1 MSNPISAVWKVA
13 KSAELWEISDI
24 TSIALKQTEPAKPLY
39 CASNNLKCNSL
50 LGSSSH
56 FLAAKRARRVY
67 LTSSVCWVRLVTVS
81 SNHWFLWQCFL
92 CSHRSWR
99 EHGRFA
105 RGASNLAMILAR
117 LDDVYAVQKG
127 LQEQLRRSLTM
138 KVWAARSCTCH
149 VKRFFR
155 SSFEKGLN
163 MFEQFQNT
171 QVDADW
177 SKWLSL
183 APRQWT

>member
-1 MSNPISAVWKVA
+1 
-13 KSAELWEISDI
+13 
-24 TSIALKQTEPAKPLY
+24 
-39 CASNNLKCNSL
+39 
-50 LGSSSH
+50 
-56 FLAAKRARRVY
+56 
-67 LTSSVCWVRLVTVS
+67 
-81 SNHWFLWQCFL
+81 
-92 CSHRSWR
+92 
-99 EHGRFA
+99 
-105 RGASNLAMILAR
+105 MILAR

-177 SKWLSL
+177 SK
-183 APRQWT
+183 